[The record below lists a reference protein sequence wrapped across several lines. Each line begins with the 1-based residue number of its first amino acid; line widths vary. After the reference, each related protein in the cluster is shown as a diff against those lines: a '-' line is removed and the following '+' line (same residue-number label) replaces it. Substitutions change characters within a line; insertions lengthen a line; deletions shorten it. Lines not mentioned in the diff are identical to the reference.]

1 MEQRSSGAAVP
12 GIGARPGGRSRGGEG
27 RPTMGGGA
35 AAPAARDRGRKETD
49 WSSTPWEREVDE
61 LLLAMEKRGSAMAAA
76 ARRE

>member
-1 MEQRSSGAAVP
+1 
-12 GIGARPGGRSRGGEG
+12 
-27 RPTMGGGA
+27 MGGGA